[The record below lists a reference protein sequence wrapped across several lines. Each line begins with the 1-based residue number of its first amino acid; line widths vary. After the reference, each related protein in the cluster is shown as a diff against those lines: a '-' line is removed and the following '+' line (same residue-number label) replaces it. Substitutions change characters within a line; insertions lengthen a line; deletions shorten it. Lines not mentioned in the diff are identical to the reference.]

1 VSAADPIVVVGDA
14 LLDRDVHGDVD
25 RLAPDAPV
33 PVLEERRVAV
43 RPGGAAL
50 AAALIALD
58 GRPVKLVTAIGD
70 DPAGRELAGVLNGF
84 GVEVVDVGLTGATPE
99 KVRLVVDARVL
110 LRIDRGGDGG
120 PAPASAAARAAIGW
134 ASALLI
140 ADYGRGVAADQD
152 IRAALAAL
160 PPDVPV
166 VWDPHPRGP
175 APVAGVALATP
186 NDAEAGMFDEGPTSG
201 ADEAHALR
209 AGRLCE
215 RWQAHN
221 VCVTCGARGAVLAAA
236 GGGPIKIPA
245 PPVTQADPCGAGD
258 RFAARAAE
266 ALADGADVREAVF
279 QAVTA
284 ASEFVARGGAGA
296 ALQAGRSAGAP
307 GADRVSAVRAAGGTV
322 VATGGC
328 FDLLHVGHLRTL
340 QAAREL
346 GDCLVVCLNS
356 DESVRRLKG
365 PGRPVVAE
373 AERAAMLQGLECVD
387 RVEIFTEDT
396 PAAVLEKIRPDV
408 WAKGG
413 DYRIAD
419 LPEAR
424 VIAGWGGRI
433 AVLPYVD
440 GRSTTA
446 LIEEVH
452 LHAAG

>member
-1 VSAADPIVVVGDA
+1 
-14 LLDRDVHGDVD
+14 
-25 RLAPDAPV
+25 
-33 PVLEERRVAV
+33 
-43 RPGGAAL
+43 
-50 AAALIALD
+50 
-58 GRPVKLVTAIGD
+58 VTAIGE
-70 DPAGRELAGVLNGF
+70 DPAGRELAGVLHGL
-84 GVEVVDVGLTGATPE
+84 GVQVVDVGLTGPTPE
-99 KVRLVVDARVL
+99 KVRLVVDDRIL
-110 LRIDRGGDGG
+110 LRLDRGGDGR
-120 PAPASAAARAAIGW
+120 PAAASAAARAAIGW

-140 ADYGRGVAADQD
+140 ADYGRGMAADPG

-175 APVAGVALATP
+175 APVAGVVLATP
-186 NDAEAGMFDEGPTSG
+186 NAAEAEMFVAGLGRDS
-201 ADEAHALR
+201 DEAPARRARRLR
-209 AGRLCE
+209 EQWLAR
-215 RWQAHN
+215 N
-221 VCVTCGARGAVLAAA
+221 VCVTCGARGAALAPAD
-236 GGGPIKIPA
+236 GDPIEIPA
-245 PPVTQADPCGAGD
+245 PPVTRADTCGAGD
-258 RFAARAAE
+258 RFAARATE
-266 ALADGADVREAVF
+266 ALGDGADVREAVF

-296 ALQAGRSAGAP
+296 ALQPRRSAGSA
-307 GADRVSAVRAAGGTV
+307 GGDRVAAVRAAGGTV

-365 PGRPVVAE
+365 PHRPVVAE
-373 AERAAMLQGLECVD
+373 AERAAMLRGLACVD
-387 RVEIFTEDT
+387 RVEVFTEDT
-396 PAAVLEKIRPDV
+396 PEAVLEKIRPDI

-424 VIAGWGGRI
+424 AIAGWGGRI